1 MKIELKLKMV
11 ESNQVK
17 AEYAGRNLFSYER
30 KNLVREGDLV
40 LFYESMDLSKQMIV
54 KRGGMYQT
62 TKGVVSHD

>member
-1 MKIELKLKMV
+1 MV
-11 ESNQVK
+11 ESNQVE